1 MSPSGRPKGE
11 NTAQK
16 GSAAGFLPW
25 QQDLAR
31 TWLAGRERFAHAWLV
46 HGVAGIGKL
55 EFAAA
60 AAASLLCESPRGHLA
75 CGQCPACAWVASGNH
90 PDLRRIRPEAI
101 ALQEGAEAAE
111 GAEESEPASGAA
123 AKRAPSKEIRIDQIR
138 ALESWFNTATHRGGW
153 RVALLYPAQ
162 ALNVISANALL
173 KVLEEPPPHTVFL
186 LVADAPDRLLP
197 TLVSRCRRL
206 PLPAPGAAESLQWLQ
221 EQGVGSAADWLAAA
235 GGAPLAA
242 LRLAQGGEQACP
254 EWLSQLVGPLA
265 KGQAP
270 DIGALSEGLE
280 KLAPP
285 EWIDTLQRLYA
296 DLMLAGVGVPVRY
309 FPSLAKPVGQA
320 AARANA
326 VRLAEGARWL
336 TQQRRL
342 ASHPLNAK
350 LFAHATLQR
359 VVLSCQG

>member
-1 MSPSGRPKGE
+1 M
-11 NTAQK
+11 TAA
-16 GSAAGFLPW
+16 SFLPW
-25 QQDLAR
+25 QQETASA
-31 TWLAGRERFAHAWLV
+31 WLAGRERFAHAWLV
-46 HGVAGIGKL
+46 HGMAGIGKL
-55 EFAAA
+55 QFASA
-60 AAASLLCESPRGHLA
+60 AAASLLCESPRQHLA
-75 CGQCPACAWVASGNH
+75 CGECPACTWVASGNH

-101 ALQEGAEAAE
+101 AVLEGANATE
-111 GAEESEPASGAA
+111 GAEEAEPASGAA

-206 PLPAPGAAESLQWLQ
+206 PLPAPGAQESLQWLQ
-221 EQGVGSAADWLAAA
+221 EQGVSQAQDWLAAA

-242 LRLAQGGEQACP
+242 VRLAQDGDQACP
-254 EWLSQLVGPLA
+254 AWLSQLVGPMA
-265 KGQAP
+265 QGQAP
-270 DIGALSEGLE
+270 DIGALAEGLE
-280 KLAPP
+280 KSAPA
-285 EWIDTLQRLYA
+285 EWIDALQRLYA
-296 DLMLAGVGVPVRY
+296 DLILAGVGAPVRY

-342 ASHPLNAK
+342 ATHPLNAK

-359 VVLSCQG
+359 MVLSCQG